1 MRGPRGSPA
10 PGADAEAVAGERFT
24 LGVNYWPRRKAMY
37 WWRGFDA
44 AEVEDD
50 LTLIAS
56 LGLDLV
62 RVFLLWDDWQPR
74 PDQVSAE
81 RLAELERLCD
91 LAHRRGLGLDVTFF
105 TGHMSGPNWAPAW
118 ALVPPER
125 GARTAGL
132 PPRQVV
138 SGGVPV
144 DLGYR
149 DPYEDPLM
157 RAAAETL
164 LTEVVGAL
172 RGHPAVR
179 LWNLGNEPDL
189 FAWPATPGAG
199 AAWVRDMTALVK
211 RLDPGTPVTCGLH
224 LASLL
229 QENGLRVDEVFAATD
244 VAVMHAYPMYTAWAR
259 YPLDPELVPF
269 ACALTAAL
277 CGKPVLAEEWGGC
290 TAPPGAPS
298 QTWRFPC
305 CGEERVQFMA
315 SEEELAEHVAA
326 VLPRL
331 VEVGATGALL
341 WCFADYHEDLYVAP
355 PCDRFRHER
364 HFGLVRPD
372 GSLKP
377 HAEVVEAFAASAPR
391 VRAVDHGALLD
402 VTPDEYYRA
411 PADHAVRLYR
421 DHLQRRA
428 A

>member
-1 MRGPRGSPA
+1 
-10 PGADAEAVAGERFT
+10 
-24 LGVNYWPRRKAMY
+24 
-37 WWRGFDA
+37 
-44 AEVEDD
+44 
-50 LTLIAS
+50 
-56 LGLDLV
+56 
-62 RVFLLWDDWQPR
+62 
-74 PDQVSAE
+74 
-81 RLAELERLCD
+81 
-91 LAHRRGLGLDVTFF
+91 
-105 TGHMSGPNWAPAW
+105 
-118 ALVPPER
+118 
-125 GARTAGL
+125 
-132 PPRQVV
+132 
-138 SGGVPV
+138 
-144 DLGYR
+144 
-149 DPYEDPLM
+149 
-157 RAAAETL
+157 
-164 LTEVVGAL
+164 
-172 RGHPAVR
+172 
-179 LWNLGNEPDL
+179 
-189 FAWPATPGAG
+189 
-199 AAWVRDMTALVK
+199 
-211 RLDPGTPVTCGLH
+211 
-224 LASLL
+224 
-229 QENGLRVDEVFAATD
+229 
-244 VAVMHAYPMYTAWAR
+244 HAYPMYTAWAR

-290 TAPPGAPS
+290 TAPPGEPS

-421 DHLQRRA
+421 AHLQRRA
-428 A
+428 AGRSGRDTRREQPCSTGAASRGARPARPSRSREPRTWAAGRRRYGTSSAPARAG